1 MIIHTGDATSAGCV
15 PVALV
20 GESLSPSNPHEE
32 LVMEQTI
39 EKPEVIEVI
48 ELSLEDLAQIGGGY
62 GAGLLL

>member
-1 MIIHTGDATSAGCV
+1 
-15 PVALV
+15 
-20 GESLSPSNPHEE
+20 
-32 LVMEQTI
+32 MEQTI

>member
-1 MIIHTGDATSAGCV
+1 MQL
-15 PVALV
+15 ALV
-20 GESLSPSNPHEE
+20 ACLSPLWRKSLGPSNPHEE